1 MRNNL
6 FDVDHEGLRKILGD
20 KPKGRLFL
28 ELIQNCLD
36 ENVKTVTLEIA
47 PDPERRGFVKVRVE
61 DDGPE
66 GFRDLTHA
74 YTLFAESY
82 KAGDP
87 EKIGCYNL
95 GEKLVIALCRRV
107 TISSTKGTVLF
118 DVERGERQTT
128 RARREIGTIF
138 EADMKMNRQEF
149 EQALAIL
156 RTVIVPEG
164 VKIILNGEEL
174 PPREPLKSFSAF
186 LETRI
191 LNGDGVLTR
200 TSRRTTVRIF
210 ELLGGET
217 ATIYEKSIPV
227 VETGD
232 KWHVSVGQKVP
243 TNKDRNN
250 VPPALLHNIR
260 MLVLNEMHDRLTK
273 DDTAEPWI
281 DDAGNDERVTP
292 SAVKTIIT
300 NRIGEN
306 AVGVDPSDRE
316 AEKTA
321 IMNGYVVAPPRV
333 LPPILREKAKEEGIL
348 LPAGRVFPTYR
359 PYDGGPGASPV
370 EFIDEGKW
378 SEGMRRIGDYAKF
391 LAREILGIEMA
402 VRILHP
408 QCGNTASISACWC
421 KGSSLPCEELHF
433 NLIRLGHRWFEEGVR
448 EEVDELLIHELA
460 HHLAADHLSEEF
472 HEALCE
478 IGAKMKNL
486 ALRQPEKFAQW
497 AHECADAEAKINKS
511 EQ

>member
-1 MRNNL
+1 MRNGL

-20 KPKGRLFL
+20 KPKGRLLL
-28 ELIQNCLD
+28 ELVQNCLD

-47 PDPERRGFVKVRVE
+47 PDPERRGFAKIKVE
-61 DDGPE
+61 DDSPE
-66 GFRDLTHA
+66 GFRDMTHA

-87 EKIGCYNL
+87 DKIGCYNL
-95 GEKLVIALCRRV
+95 GEKLVIALCRQV
-107 TISSTKGTVLF
+107 TISSTKGTVIF

-128 RARREIGTIF
+128 RARREIGTLF
-138 EADMKMNRQEF
+138 DADMKMNRQEL
-149 EQALAIL
+149 EETLAII

-164 VKIILNGEEL
+164 VKITLNGEEL
-174 PPREPLKSFSAF
+174 FAREPLKTFSAV

-210 ELLGGET
+210 EVLGGET

-250 VPPALLHNIR
+250 VPPAFLHNIR
-260 MLVLNEMHDRLTK
+260 LLVLNEMHDRLSK
-273 DDTAEPWI
+273 EETAAPWI
-281 DDAGNDERVTP
+281 DDAGNDERVAP
-292 SAVKTIIT
+292 GAVKTIIT

-333 LPPILREKAKEEGIL
+333 LPPILREKAKEEGIM

-359 PYDGGPGASPV
+359 PYDGGPGAAPV
-370 EFIDEGKW
+370 EFIAEEKW
-378 SEGMRRIGDYAKF
+378 SLGMRRIADYAKF
-391 LAREILGIEMA
+391 LAQEILGIEIA
-402 VRILHP
+402 VRMLHP
-408 QCGNTASISACWC
+408 NSGNKASMLACWC
-421 KGSSLPCEELHF
+421 KGSLQPCEELHF
-433 NLIRLGHRWFEEGVR
+433 NLIRLGHQWFERRVR
-448 EEVDELLIHELA
+448 EEVDELVIHELA

-472 HEALCE
+472 HEALCK
-478 IGAKMKNL
+478 IGARMKNL
-486 ALRQPEKFAQW
+486 ALRHPEKFASW
-497 AHECADAEAKINKS
+497 SDAGDDAEGGNG
-511 EQ
+511 EM